1 MLPITKAQLRGNRR
15 VVFAGAAILI
25 LLVAGVAALSPRA
38 HANNVTITGTGN
50 ISLKLV
56 TTATPLIPS
65 CVLLVNRDGNA
76 TWTGFIAGSGHASV
90 RGVSNTCVTP
100 NESSFD
106 DLTTLD
112 NVTIDGRTGSLVITG
127 QGTTHGSFSDPGG
140 IKFLTHFQIV
150 GGGGL
155 EGATGH
161 GSIVGSS
168 TPTTSFITYYAEI
181 QLSDSSD

>member
-1 MLPITKAQLRGNRR
+1 MMPITKAQLRGNRR

-50 ISLKLV
+50 ISVKVV

-65 CVLLVNRDGNA
+65 CVLLVNRDGTA
-76 TWTGFIAGSGHASV
+76 TWTGFIAGIGHHSV
-90 RGVSNTCVTP
+90 RGLSNTCVTP
-100 NESSFD
+100 NEGAFD
-106 DLTTLD
+106 AVYTLD
-112 NVTIDGRTGSLVITG
+112 NVTIDGRTGSLVITT
-127 QGTTHGSFSDPGG
+127 QGTAHGSFSDPGG
-140 IKFLTHFQIV
+140 VANLTHFQIV

-161 GSIVGSS
+161 GSIVGSVTAS
-168 TPTTSFITYYAEI
+168 TAFITYYAEI